1 MLYDFLIGA
10 LRKMK
15 SVVSAKEAISLI
27 KDGATV
33 MIGGFLDCGAPD
45 ILVDEL
51 VNQNVHNLTM
61 ISNDT
66 TYPDTDKGKL
76 IVNKQV
82 KKLITSHIGTNPETG
97 RQMHSGELDV
107 ELIPM
112 GTLIEKI
119 RAKGT
124 GLGGV
129 LTPTGVGT
137 VIEENKKTMEI
148 DGQKFIFEKPLGA
161 DFALIYGT
169 KVDKFGNVSYY
180 GTTRNLNTIMAT
192 AADTVVVQADELVD
206 CLDPNEVVIPGLF
219 IDYIVVKKDN

>member
-1 MLYDFLIGA
+1 
-10 LRKMK
+10 MK
-15 SVVSAKEAISLI
+15 SIVSAQKAISMI
-27 KDGATV
+27 KDGSSV
-33 MIGGFLDCGAPD
+33 MIGGFLECGAPD
-45 ILVDEL
+45 MLIDEL
-51 VNQNVHNLTM
+51 VKQNKKNLTM

-66 TYPDTDKGKL
+66 TYPDADKGRL
-76 IVNKQV
+76 IVNKQI

-97 RQMHSGELDV
+97 KQMHTGELDV
-107 ELIPM
+107 ELVPM

-137 VIEENKKTMEI
+137 VLEENKETMNI
-148 DGQKFIFEKPLGA
+148 DGKKFIFEKPLGA

-169 KVDKFGNVSYY
+169 KVDKFGNVSFY
-180 GTTRNLNTIMAT
+180 GTTRNLNTVMAT
-192 AADTVVVQADELVD
+192 AADTVIVQADELVE

-219 IDYIVVKKDN
+219 VDYIVVKENN

>member
-1 MLYDFLIGA
+1 
-10 LRKMK
+10 MK
-15 SVVSAKEAISLI
+15 KIISAQEAISFI
-27 KDGATV
+27 KEGSTV
-33 MIGGFLDCGAPD
+33 MVGGFLECGAPD

-51 VNQNVHNLTM
+51 VNQNIGNLTM

-66 TYPDTDKGKL
+66 TYPHADKGKL
-76 IVNKQV
+76 IVNKQI

-97 RQMHSGELDV
+97 KQMHSGELDV
-107 ELIPM
+107 ELVPM

-137 VIEENKKTMEI
+137 VLEENKKTMEI
-148 DGQKFIFEKPLGA
+148 DGKTFIFEKPLGA

-180 GTTRNLNTIMAT
+180 GTTRNLTTIMAT
-192 AADTVVVQADELVD
+192 AADTVIVQADELVD

-219 IDYIVVKKDN
+219 VDYIVVKEDN